1 MFTTCYNYFSAIL
14 ILYERRLFFMDN
26 FVKTLVEFV
35 NQIKDLIKKLVESFR
50 ELGDQKN
57 A

>member
-1 MFTTCYNYFSAIL
+1 MFTPCYNYLSVNL
-14 ILYERRLFFMDN
+14 ILYERRIFFMDN

-50 ELGDQKN
+50 EIGDQKN

>member
-1 MFTTCYNYFSAIL
+1 
-14 ILYERRLFFMDN
+14 MDD

-35 NQIKDLIKKLVESFR
+35 NQIKDLIKKLVDSFR
-50 ELGDQKN
+50 EIGDQKN

>member
-1 MFTTCYNYFSAIL
+1 
-14 ILYERRLFFMDN
+14 MDN

-35 NQIKDLIKKLVESFR
+35 NQIKDLIKKLVKSFR

-57 A
+57 S

>member
-1 MFTTCYNYFSAIL
+1 
-14 ILYERRLFFMDN
+14 MDN

-50 ELGDQKN
+50 EIGDQKN